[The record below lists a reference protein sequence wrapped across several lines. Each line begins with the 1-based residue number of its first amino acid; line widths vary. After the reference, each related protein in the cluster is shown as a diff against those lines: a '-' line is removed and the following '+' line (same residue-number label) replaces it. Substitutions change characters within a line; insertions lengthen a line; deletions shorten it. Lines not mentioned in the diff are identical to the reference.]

1 MKLDTG
7 KTDMRFVKIAKVVY
21 IRKEDVMAYLENMA
35 IYEPHDELTH
45 DASLRL
51 NEAARLLGGI
61 GA

>member
-1 MKLDTG
+1 MESAKNR
-7 KTDMRFVKIAKVVY
+7 TDIRFVKIAKVVY
-21 IRKEDVMAYLENMA
+21 VRKEDILAYLKEMTA
-35 IYEPHDELTH
+35 CKADEVGH